1 MCIPVEA
8 QRGWKLNSRSG
19 DAYHFTLP
27 FFVPLRAL
35 VSYCLFPIIIFY
47 FSSIHVHTRISNV
60 TYHAVARS
68 FPN

>member
-8 QRGWKLNSRSG
+8 QRGWKLNPRSG

-35 VSYCLFPIIIFY
+35 VSYCLFPIIIFL
-47 FSSIHVHTRISNV
+47 FLAHSRSHPHFKCDLPCRGPVIS
-60 TYHAVARS
+60 
-68 FPN
+68 